1 MTNPSMTC
9 PKCGS
14 EMNHQ
19 AEKLVHPVTGEETAG
34 MTPALDGVI
43 LIVFAC
49 PRCGWIDSVREGP
62 KS

>member
-1 MTNPSMTC
+1 MTC

-19 AEKLVHPVTGEETAG
+19 AEKLVHPVTGEERDR

-49 PRCGWIDSVREGP
+49 PRCGWIDSVRESEPPAGRR
-62 KS
+62 